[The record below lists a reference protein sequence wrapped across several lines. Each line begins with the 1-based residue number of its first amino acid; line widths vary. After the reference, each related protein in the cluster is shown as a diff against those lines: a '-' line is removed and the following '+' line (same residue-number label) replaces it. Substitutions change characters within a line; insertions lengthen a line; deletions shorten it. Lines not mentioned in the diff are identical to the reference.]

1 MNAFRTILTGLLCTS
16 ATLTATTASA
26 LPDGWSDTLPA
37 WTTTASA
44 CSADEGSAG
53 RYEFAGAQFRFLGN
67 NTSLTSTPISNAR
80 LAVEPSAIIVN
91 PIPLPLAFP
100 ITVRCNVTPVYDYV
114 PAKTIPQTSPDDFIT
129 EIAAAWVPAK
139 WNALVIGYKDPDGI
153 GTDAQVVAQLKRLN
167 RLNLVENTVATF
179 NSNKKTS
186 VVQTEDLVQFNH
198 AFDFQKFEYYVEFNL
213 YRNNTTMVTPVAYSA
228 RLTYGNIAPIIH

>member
-1 MNAFRTILTGLLCTS
+1 MNAFRTFLTGLVCAS

-53 RYEFAGAQFRFLGN
+53 RYEFFNSQFRFLGA
-67 NTSLTSTPISNAR
+67 NTSATTTPITNAR

-91 PIPLPLAFP
+91 PLPLAFP

-114 PAKTIPQTSPDDFIT
+114 PATVITGDITINQP
-129 EIAAAWVPAK
+129 AAWVPAK
-139 WNALVIGYKDPDGI
+139 WNALVVGYKDPDGI
-153 GTDAQVVAQLKRLN
+153 GTGARVLATLKRLN
-167 RLNLVENTVATF
+167 RATLTENTVATF
-179 NSNKKTS
+179 DSNKKAS
-186 VVQTEDLVQFNH
+186 VIQTEDVVQFTH

-213 YRNNTTMVTPVAYSA
+213 YRTSANVVPVAYSA
-228 RLTYGNIAPIIH
+228 RLTNGGIVAVPK